1 MRKCKIG
8 IVGFGTVGSGI
19 YKILSSEVDSHPILK
34 EIEIAKIAVKDLNK
48 KRDIELDNNLS
59 KLVEKLK
66 KSEDPKRKYEYILWL
81 GKKLKEPDSE
91 ILVEE
96 NKVKGC
102 VSEVFVKATIKAG
115 KLFWEGYSDALI
127 TKGLLAFLISGLNE
141 LTPNEVVEID
151 KKFIEDTG
159 LKASLT
165 PSRSNGFLNIL
176 LKMQSQANEF
186 L

>member
-1 MRKCKIG
+1 MENQE
-8 IVGFGTVGSGI
+8 I
-19 YKILSSEVDSHPILK
+19 YI
-34 EIEIAKIAVKDLNK
+34 
-48 KRDIELDNNLS
+48 NLS
-59 KLVEKLK
+59 KLVTKLK
-66 KSEDPKRKYEYILWL
+66 NSEDPKRKYEYILWL
-81 GKKLKEPDSE
+81 GKKLKHPTTN
-91 ILVEE
+91 ILAPE

-102 VSEVFVKATIKAG
+102 VSEVFVKAVIKEG
-115 KLFWEGYSDALI
+115 KLYWEGYSDALI
-127 TKGLLAFLISGLNE
+127 TKGLLAFLIEGLNE
-141 LTPNEVVEID
+141 LTPEEVVNLN